1 MDSDDFEI
9 RRASVG
15 DVETL
20 AALGARTFRDAYLKQ
35 SVPEDV
41 EDYVASNFNPA
52 QIAAQISD
60 PDSVFLLAEVGGQP
74 VGYAKLRSG
83 PAPGCVRGRKPL
95 ELSRLY
101 LDQRVIGRGHGR
113 ALMRACLDEAVR
125 LGRETIWLGVWEQNL
140 RARRFY
146 EKWGFRQAGT
156 HEFIFG
162 GRSYEDPVLERP
174 IRDEG

>member
-1 MDSDDFEI
+1 MDFDDFEI
-9 RRASVG
+9 RRALVG

-20 AALGARTFRDAYLKQ
+20 AALGARTFRDAYLEQ
-35 SVPEDV
+35 SDPEDV

-52 QIAAQISD
+52 RIAEQVSD
-60 PDSVFLLAEVGGQP
+60 TDTLFLLAGVGGQP
-74 VGYAKLRSG
+74 VGYAKLRMG
-83 PAPGCVRGRKPL
+83 LAPACVRGPKPL
-95 ELSRLY
+95 ELARLY

-125 LGRETIWLGVWEQNL
+125 LGCETMWLGVWEQNL

-146 EKWGFRQAGT
+146 ENWGFRQVGT

-162 GRSYEDPVLERP
+162 GRAYDDPVLARP
-174 IRDEG
+174 VRDEG